1 MRREE
6 KEKEGKAGESEVGGG
21 TNERGGEGEI
31 PSAGPRFPRSNK
43 WRMETETGAQNMAG
57 GGGRERPSPTLIGCG
72 RWREREAHFCII
84 WQQGYGKIGWGKAR
98 APEQRG
104 GRAGLPRGAERP
116 SSPRRPPSRDS
127 TRSHNGCDMYEN
139 FRRLSRNL
147 SEINGTARTWVGN
160 QLSDLNRLSSGRCTV
175 LL

>member
-104 GRAGLPRGAERP
+104 GRAGLPRGAEP
-116 SSPRRPPSRDS
+116 SGLLLREDHRVVTLR
-127 TRSHNGCDMYEN
+127 GLIMVA
-139 FRRLSRNL
+139 
-147 SEINGTARTWVGN
+147 I
-160 QLSDLNRLSSGRCTV
+160 CTKIFGGFHETFQK
-175 LL
+175 